1 MSAPLPPANG
11 HAPARP
17 RILIVESQSRYLK
30 HAVLVLENEGYE
42 VRTAPDAAQAVYQ
55 LLDQRPGLILM
66 GAALRGMDGMTLGM
80 HLKADGATRGIT
92 VVAWVAST
100 AKHGPE
106 DAASAGCDG
115 CIVKSVD
122 ASTLGKEIAPFLF
135 DAASAHAQDPLYRR
149 KLKILV
155 VDDNELNR
163 ELLAELFVSEGHLAR
178 TAADGEQALAI
189 LEAEPIDAVIS
200 DLMMPL
206 VDGYQ
211 LCHKIRSDA
220 RLDDVPVIIYSGTLI
235 SAASEAL
242 ATNLGAVRF
251 LRKPA
256 PLATINA
263 TLLEVLGEVET
274 RTRKALAAEGPQ
286 GQAHKVTAQLLDAHH
301 DLLLLSRALERS
313 DETLRKK
320 NAEFEEDLRLARETN
335 LALLPRSFPSLP
347 RGTPAA
353 ESALQF
359 HQRFTPKGTVSGDF
373 FDVHELSDT
382 KAGLFICDVMG
393 HGVRAALVTAV
404 IRGIFGEL
412 ARTQPDPGEVLA
424 GINRALVPILRQAGA
439 PMFASAFY
447 LTADTVSGEIQ
458 YANAGHPSPFLV
470 RAESGAIERLGVRGH
485 AHGPALGVVPEAHYP
500 TGRRVVAPRDLVLL
514 FTDGI
519 FEVEGADEEQ
529 FGQERL
535 VEAVR
540 CRVGLPAEQLFDEL
554 FEEVHAFSATDEFED
569 DVCLLGME
577 VGAGIGPADTSDH
590 HAGLTADPV

>member
-1 MSAPLPPANG
+1 MSATLLPANG
-11 HAPARP
+11 HPPARP
-17 RILIVESQSRYLK
+17 RILIVENQSRYLK
-30 HAVLVLENEGYE
+30 HAVLILENEGYA

-55 LLDQRPGLILM
+55 LMDQRPDLILM
-66 GAALRGMDGMTLGM
+66 GTALRGMDGMTLGM
-80 HLKADGATRGIT
+80 HLKADAATRALP

-106 DAASAGCDG
+106 EAAAAGCDG
-115 CIVKSVD
+115 CIVKSID
-122 ASTLGKEIAPFLF
+122 ASSLGREIAPFLF
-135 DAASAHAQDPLYRR
+135 DAASARGRDPLHRR
-149 KLKILV
+149 RLKILV

-163 ELLAELFVSEGHLAR
+163 ELLAELFISEGHLAL
-178 TAADGEQALAI
+178 TAADGEQALTI
-189 LEAEPIDAVIS
+189 LAAEPIDAVIS
-200 DLMMPL
+200 DLMMPA

-220 RLDDVPVIIYSGTLI
+220 RLNDVPVIIYSGTLI

-242 ATNLGAVRF
+242 ATDLGAVRF

-256 PLATINA
+256 PLAMINA

-274 RTRKALAAEGPQ
+274 RARKARAAEGRQ
-286 GQAHKVTAQLLDAHH
+286 SHGNKVTAQLLDAHH
-301 DLLLLSRALERS
+301 DLLMLSRALERS

-320 NAEFEEDLRLARETN
+320 NAELEEDLRLARETN

-359 HQRFTPKGTVSGDF
+359 HQRFAPKGTVSGDF
-373 FDVHELSDT
+373 FDVRELSDT

-412 ARTQPDPGEVLA
+412 ARTQPDPGEVLD

-470 RAESGAIERLGVRGH
+470 RAESGAIERLGVRGRT
-485 AHGPALGVVPEAHYP
+485 HGPALGVVPEAHYP
-500 TGRRVVAPRDLVLL
+500 TGRRVLAPHDLVLL

-519 FEVEGADEEQ
+519 FEVEGTDEEQ

-535 VEAVR
+535 VEAVHR
-540 CRVGLPAEQLFDEL
+540 RVGLPAEQLFDEL

-590 HAGLTADPV
+590 HAGLLTNPL